1 MNEFIQRHATSV
13 MGILSGFDRV
23 RIRGTLRWLCYP
35 EGLAKHLSTVGV
47 LLKDFK
53 SYVHR
58 ITTAL
63 GRATQRMVQEAGRR
77 EVQYVTSSTI
87 DKEALA
93 RKIAAE
99 DGIKKGLIAVLSCV
113 ELCRSFNMGW
123 DPERRY
129 LELRSAARKCLHYY
143 HYWIDPEW
151 GFMHARL
158 QTWFPFTIHV
168 CLNGREWLARQ
179 MDRAGLGY
187 QRRENCFTWISDLA
201 QAQRLMD
208 RQLCV
213 NWKRKLDQLVPQVH
227 PLLFRQLFNTCPTGY
242 YWSVDESEWASDV
255 MFRSPAALAGLYP
268 RLIQHGMQ
276 HLGSREVMRFLGR
289 WVPASGGINSHF
301 QGEVFT
307 DLRQRPE
314 GVRIKH
320 RLNRNSIKMYDKQG
334 SVLRIETTLND
345 SRDMRVYRSREGQPH
360 GPKDWRI
367 LRKAVSDIQRR
378 AKICQAANERYL
390 NSMATVSARTALGE
404 LAARLCRPGRWKG
417 QRVRALNPL
426 GGEDAALLEAVN
438 HGEFSIQGFRN
449 RDLRAILYGRAPS
462 SQQDQRRQ
470 SAAITRKLRL
480 LRGHGL
486 IRKVQGTHRY
496 QLSTQG
502 RTVITALL
510 AARAA
515 DTNKL
520 TSAA

>member
-1 MNEFIQRHATSV
+1 MNQFIRQHARDV
-13 MGILSGFDRV
+13 IGILNGFDRV

-35 EGLAKHLSTVGV
+35 EGLAKHLATFSV
-47 LLKDFK
+47 LLTDFK
-53 SYVHR
+53 GYVCR

-63 GRATQRMVQEAGRR
+63 QRATERMLEQAGRR
-77 EVQYVTSSTI
+77 PIRYLASTAI
-87 DKEALA
+87 DKEAVA
-93 RKIAAE
+93 REIAAE
-99 DGIKKGLIAVLSCV
+99 DGVQEGLIGVLSCV
-113 ELCRSFNMGW
+113 EPCRSFRIGW
-123 DPERRY
+123 DSERR
-129 LELRSAARKCLHYY
+129 LLKLQGAFRKCRHYY

-151 GFMHARL
+151 GFMHARF
-158 QTWFPFTIHV
+158 QTWFPFTVHV

-179 MDRAGLGY
+179 MDQAGVCY
-187 QRRENCFTWISDLA
+187 HRRENCFTWISDVQ

-208 RQLCV
+208 RQLRV
-213 NWKRKLDQLVPQVH
+213 NWKRKLDGLVPQVH
-227 PLLFRQLFNTCPTGY
+227 PLFSTLFDTCPTGY

-268 RLIQHGMQ
+268 RLIRHGME

-289 WVPASGGINSHF
+289 RVPAGGGINSCF
-301 QGEVFT
+301 QGEVVT

-345 SRDMRVYRSREGQPH
+345 SRDMQIYRSAEGQPN
-360 GPKDWRI
+360 GPKRWRI
-367 LRKAVSDIQRR
+367 LRKAVADVQRR
-378 AKICQAANERYL
+378 GKICQAANERYL
-390 NSMATVSARTALGE
+390 DA
-404 LAARLCRPGRWKG
+404 LAAVEAGATLGALAVKLCRPGRWKG
-417 QRVRALNPL
+417 RRVRALNPL
-426 GGEDAALLEAVN
+426 AEEDGALLTAVN
-438 HGEFSIQGFRN
+438 RGEFNIQGFRN
-449 RDLRAILYGRAPS
+449 RDLRGILYGTGSCSLQER
-462 SQQDQRRQ
+462 RRQ

-496 QLSTQG
+496 QLSTTG
-502 RTVITALL
+502 RTTIIALL

-520 TSAA
+520 TNAA